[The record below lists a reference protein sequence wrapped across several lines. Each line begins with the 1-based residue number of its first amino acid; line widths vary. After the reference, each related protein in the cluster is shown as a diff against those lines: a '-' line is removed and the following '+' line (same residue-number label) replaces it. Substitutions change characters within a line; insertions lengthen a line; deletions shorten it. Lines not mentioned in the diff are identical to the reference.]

1 MLKKGDKV
9 RVSNLSGGADWAMR
23 KIKVG
28 MIGKIINIGPVIGF
42 CDKWV
47 YVKFPNRRFHICLY
61 DHELTKITTTRR
73 KCFGGNDVKDR

>member
-9 RVSNLSGGADWAMR
+9 KVSNIAKGGDWAR
-23 KIKVG
+23 AVKIG
-28 MIGKIINIGPVIGF
+28 MVGKIINIGPLIGTN
-42 CDKWV
+42 DQWV

-73 KCFGGNDVKDR
+73 KCFGGNNVKNG